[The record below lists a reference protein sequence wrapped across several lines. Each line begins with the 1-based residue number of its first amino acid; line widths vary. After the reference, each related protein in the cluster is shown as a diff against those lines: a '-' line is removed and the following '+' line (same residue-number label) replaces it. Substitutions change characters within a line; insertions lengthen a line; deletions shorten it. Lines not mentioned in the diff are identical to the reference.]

1 MAQYNGVASVDQ
13 MIDGNENNI
22 AAILVEPMIGSG
34 GCIPGKP
41 EFLAHLR
48 RRASEIGAILIFDEV
63 MTSRLFSGGGVQTE
77 LGITPDLTTLGK
89 YIGGGMSFGA
99 FGGKKEVMSI
109 YDPRT
114 NSHSK
119 RGAPIP
125 HAGTFNNNVLTMA
138 AGSAGLERVFTSA
151 EAKSLHARGDALR
164 LRICKISQGTLLK
177 VTGCGSIMALHFT
190 RRGPDEI
197 ANVQDLKESNHALL
211 DLLHLDMLSRGFYI
225 ARRGFIALSLALTS
239 IELDAFVAAL
249 QVFLAKYARLVS
261 E

>member
-1 MAQYNGVASVDQ
+1 MASVDKT
-13 MIDGNENNI
+13 INGNEKDI
-22 AAILVEPMIGSG
+22 AAIIVEPMIGSG

-41 EFLAHLR
+41 DFLAHLR
-48 RRASEIGAILIFDEV
+48 RRASEIGAVLVFDEV

-99 FGGKKEVMSI
+99 FGGKKEIMSI
-109 YDPRT
+109 YDPRA
-114 NSHSK
+114 NASK
-119 RGAPIP
+119 GGPPVP

-138 AGSAGLERVFTSA
+138 AGSAGLESVFTSA
-151 EAKSLHARGDALR
+151 EARSLHARGDALR
-164 LRICKISQGTLLK
+164 EKLSEISQGTLLK

-197 ANVQDLKESNHALL
+197 ANIQDLKDSNYALL

-225 ARRGFIALSLALTS
+225 ARRGFIALSLALTPP
-239 IELDAFVAAL
+239 ELDAFAAAI
-249 QVFLAKYARLVS
+249 QAFLVKYAQLVS

>member
-1 MAQYNGVASVDQ
+1 
-13 MIDGNENNI
+13 MIEGNEKDI
-22 AAILVEPMIGSG
+22 AAIIVEPMIGSG

-41 EFLAHLR
+41 DFLAYLR
-48 RRASEIGAILIFDEV
+48 RRASDIDAVLVFDEV
-63 MTSRLFSGGGVQTE
+63 MTSRLFAGGGFQTE

-109 YDPRT
+109 YDPRAT
-114 NSHSK
+114 SHSK
-119 RGAPIP
+119 AGAPVP

-138 AGSAGLERVFTSA
+138 AGSAGLESVFTSA

-164 LRICKISQGTLLK
+164 EKICEISQGTLLK

-190 RRGPDEI
+190 RRRADEI
-197 ANVQDLKESNHALL
+197 ANIQDLNESNYALL

-225 ARRGFIALSLALTS
+225 ARRGFVALSLALTPT
-239 IELDAFVAAL
+239 ELDAFAAAI
-249 QVFLAKYARLVS
+249 QAFLAKYAQLVS